1 MNPDQ
6 IVVVGDK
13 FAHFANLPGVMT
25 VSQLAHKLDGAAQD
39 EDLPTSVVIGQG
51 VSEGWYTYLKGRF
64 NARGVPVAFRG
75 EEQITGRTGRRFSH
89 KWQRRNILI
98 TDPQQTGLNQ
108 YHMLLSLDDDC
119 EIISDHTTGHHIQG
133 MVLTEAARQA
143 FLAVSEWFLL
153 PKNEKYYFV
162 INKFNVD
169 YTKFTFPLQVG
180 IDFHIESLDQS
191 RADRMSAKTK
201 IRFVQQNETVCT
213 AEVEYTAILES
224 RLNPKEEQMAITAL
238 NNVLDVQASQP
249 RQVA

>member
-1 MNPDQ
+1 MNPNQ

-25 VSQLAHKLDGAAQD
+25 VSQLAQKLDGGAQD
-39 EDLPTSVVIGQG
+39 EALPNAVVIGQG
-51 VSEGWYTYLKGRF
+51 VSEGWYSYLKHRF
-64 NARGVPVAFRG
+64 DARSVAVAFQG
-75 EEQITGRTGRRFSH
+75 EEQITSRTGRRFSH

-98 TDPQQTGLNQ
+98 TDPQQVGLNQ

-143 FLAVSEWFLL
+143 FLAVTEWFLL
-153 PKNEKYYFV
+153 PQNEKYYFV

-180 IDFHIESLDQS
+180 IDLKIEALDQS
-191 RADRMSAKTK
+191 RADRVSAKVT
-201 IRFVQQNETVCT
+201 IRFVQHNETVCT
-213 AEVEYTAILES
+213 AEVDYTAILES
-224 RLNPKEEQMAITAL
+224 RLNAKEEQMAKTAL
-238 NNVLDVQASQP
+238 EQALNLQQVQQLQA
-249 RQVA
+249 A